1 MKEQF
6 FSMEN
11 NLNFLIEIHKL
22 KETPRTGWVLMKVK
36 NPETIA
42 EHIFQTA
49 FLAWLLGREKGLN
62 VGKIIKIALSHDLC
76 EVYAGDK
83 TPFFYWDNLN
93 RDIKEDEKILLKGIR
108 LSKEEKEKRA
118 REKSEKE
125 KESLLK
131 LLSLLKEDL
140 RDEIFSH
147 WLFYERRI
155 GAEGN
160 FAKQVDRIMTLI
172 PAILYF
178 GPEEVSGGTSWWEL
192 TEEIVEDELL
202 IEFLKVIQKKFYRKV
217 ENYKRNK
224 KLEAILDFIVEIGKL
239 KGMPR
244 LYWLLRG
251 IKNPETVAGH
261 IFTLAIMAWI
271 FGKERK
277 DLTQEKLLKMALCH
291 ELSAVYTGDTTPYDR
306 ILPKN
311 EKERE
316 EVLKKMIRLSKKEK
330 EWIFLKDYKTE
341 KKALTKLTKKLDPQI
356 RKEILDLW
364 HDYRTRGSPEAKFL
378 GQLNI
383 LAVLLQGLLYEKEY
397 PEFSAAP
404 IWEWA
409 FEHCDDK
416 ICIPLLDEMKKKF
429 YG

>member
-1 MKEQF
+1 
-6 FSMEN
+6 MEN
-11 NLNFLIEIHKL
+11 HLNFLIEVHKL

-49 FLAWLLGREKGLN
+49 FLAWLLVREKGLN

-131 LLSLLKEDL
+131 LLSFLKEDL

-155 GAEGN
+155 SEEGN

-178 GPEEVSGGTSWWEL
+178 GPEEISGGTSWWEL

-202 IEFLKVIQKKFYRKV
+202 VEFLKVIQRKFYGKV
-217 ENYKRNK
+217 ENYKGNK
-224 KLEAILDFIVEIGKL
+224 KLEEILDFIVEIGKL

-251 IKNPETVAGH
+251 IKKPETVAGH
-261 IFTLAIMAWI
+261 IFTLTIMAWI

-277 DLTQEKLLKMALCH
+277 DLNQEKLLKMALCH

-316 EVLKKMIRLSKKEK
+316 KFLKKMIRLSKKEK

-341 KKALTKLTKKLDPQI
+341 KKVLTKLTKKLDHQI
-356 RKEILDLW
+356 KKEILDLW

-383 LAVLLQGLLYEKEY
+383 LAVLLQGLLYEKQY
-397 PEFSAAP
+397 PYFSP
-404 IWEWA
+404 TPLWEWA
-409 FEHCDDK
+409 FENCTDE
-416 ICIPLLDEMKKKF
+416 ICVLLMEEMKKKF

>member
-11 NLNFLIEIHKL
+11 NVNFLIEIQKL

-76 EVYAGDK
+76 EVYAGDR

-93 RDIKEDEKILLKGIR
+93 RDIKEDEKMLLKGIR

-118 REKSEKE
+118 KEKSEKE

-202 IEFLKVIQKKFYRKV
+202 IEFLKVIQKKFYGKV

-224 KLEAILDFIVEIGKL
+224 RLEAILDFIVEIGKL
-239 KGMPR
+239 KRMPR

-271 FGKERK
+271 FGKERNN
-277 DLTQEKLLKMALCH
+277 LNQEKL
-291 ELSAVYTGDTTPYDR
+291 
-306 ILPKN
+306 
-311 EKERE
+311 
-316 EVLKKMIRLSKKEK
+316 
-330 EWIFLKDYKTE
+330 
-341 KKALTKLTKKLDPQI
+341 
-356 RKEILDLW
+356 
-364 HDYRTRGSPEAKFL
+364 
-378 GQLNI
+378 
-383 LAVLLQGLLYEKEY
+383 
-397 PEFSAAP
+397 
-404 IWEWA
+404 
-409 FEHCDDK
+409 
-416 ICIPLLDEMKKKF
+416 
-429 YG
+429 

>member
-1 MKEQF
+1 MK
-6 FSMEN
+6 N
-11 NLNFLIEIHKL
+11 NLNFLIEVHKL

-62 VGKIIKIALSHDLC
+62 VGKMIKIALSHDLC
-76 EVYAGDK
+76 EVYAGDR

-93 RDIKEDEKILLKGIR
+93 RDIKEDEKMLLKGIR

-131 LLSLLKEDL
+131 LLSFLKEDL

-147 WLFYERRI
+147 WLFYEMRM
-155 GAEGN
+155 GKEGN

-202 IEFLKVIQKKFYRKV
+202 VEFLKVIQKKFYGKV
-217 ENYKRNK
+217 ENYRRNK

-277 DLTQEKLLKMALCH
+277 DLNQEKLLKMALCH

-306 ILPKN
+306 ILPKD

-330 EWIFLKDYKTE
+330 KWIFLKDYKAE
-341 KKALTKLTKKLDPQI
+341 KKALTKLTKKLDPQM

>member
-1 MKEQF
+1 
-6 FSMEN
+6 
-11 NLNFLIEIHKL
+11 
-22 KETPRTGWVLMKVK
+22 
-36 NPETIA
+36 
-42 EHIFQTA
+42 
-49 FLAWLLGREKGLN
+49 
-62 VGKIIKIALSHDLC
+62 
-76 EVYAGDK
+76 
-83 TPFFYWDNLN
+83 
-93 RDIKEDEKILLKGIR
+93 
-108 LSKEEKEKRA
+108 
-118 REKSEKE
+118 
-125 KESLLK
+125 
-131 LLSLLKEDL
+131 
-140 RDEIFSH
+140 
-147 WLFYERRI
+147 
-155 GAEGN
+155 
-160 FAKQVDRIMTLI
+160 MTLI

-364 HDYRTRGSPEAKFL
+364 HDYRTRSSPEAKFL

-409 FEHCDDK
+409 FEHCDESVFP
-416 ICIPLLDEMKKKF
+416 CWMK
-429 YG
+429 